1 MKKGRII
8 SIVLLF
14 VVLGL
19 LFINRDRLVSFAQED
34 NINMLKQNTV
44 VKNGTTFLFQDYVEF
59 NDFRDNCLY
68 IGYYKEDSSYLTDS
82 QYCVY
87 SSNPSQQIEIN
98 NDYSGYWIVSN
109 ITRESMGVI
118 FEFMPYDYKAPEYY
132 LDCSP
137 EKITMDTT
145 ATCTVTAK
153 TYYSIDNVE
162 FDLSLDDFVIFDE
175 VKLED
180 VDDFSKEDHHY
191 VLSPK
196 RIEANSHL
204 SYDDGTIPFTEP
216 VTIKLME
223 FKIKTEKEQDVA
235 VSGNIKLTNLKYD
248 DISGNSTYENLSSTV
263 GQEKKPEAKADN
275 QENKPNPETVDMIV
289 IAAVLF
295 VISAAVILTIKF
307 KKKIS

>member
-34 NINMLKQNTV
+34 NIGMLEEKTV
-44 VKNGTTFLFQDYVEF
+44 VKNGTSFIFENYVEH
-59 NDFRDNCLY
+59 NGYRDNCVY
-68 IGYYKEDSSYLTDS
+68 IDYEDGNGNEYSYQNYCAYTDDPI
-82 QYCVY
+82 QHIV
-87 SSNPSQQIEIN
+87 IN
-98 NDYSGYWIVSN
+98 NDHSEYWLLDYIY
-109 ITRESMGVI
+109 RESFGFTYV
-118 FEFMPYDYKAPEYY
+118 FLPYDYKAPEYY